1 MSEFKRTQ
9 LLTAIF
15 VCVSLLLSGCTQLLV
30 VAHGNRIA
38 DQNHGKRTFGA
49 LIEDHNI
56 KRKSLI
62 NIKNLAPELKASH
75 IKITSYN
82 GTVLIAGQTDSK
94 KSKLKAKDIVQ
105 KIRHVNR
112 VYNAMEIAGP
122 SSLLV
127 RLNDSWIT
135 FKVKLALT
143 SGKNT
148 PSNRIKIVTENSTI
162 YLMGLL
168 NRKEESAI
176 IEKIRGI
183 RGVQKIIKL
192 TEYIRG

>member
-1 MSEFKRTQ
+1 MSQIKKNQ
-9 LLTAIF
+9 LLTLIF
-15 VCVSLLLSGCTQLLV
+15 VSISLLSGCTQVLV
-30 VAHGNRIA
+30 VAHGDRVA

-49 LIEDHNI
+49 LIEDHSI
-56 KRKSLI
+56 ERKSLI
-62 NIKNLAPELKASH
+62 NIKNLAPELKGSH
-75 IKITSYN
+75 IEITSYN

-94 KSKLKAKDIVQ
+94 KSKLKAKGIVQ

-148 PSNRIKIVTENSTI
+148 PSNRTKIVTENSI
-162 YLMGLL
+162 VYLMGLL
-168 NRKEESAI
+168 NRKEENAI
-176 IEKIRGI
+176 IEKIRGV
-183 RGVQKIIKL
+183 RGAQKIIKL
-192 TEYIRG
+192 TEYIRS